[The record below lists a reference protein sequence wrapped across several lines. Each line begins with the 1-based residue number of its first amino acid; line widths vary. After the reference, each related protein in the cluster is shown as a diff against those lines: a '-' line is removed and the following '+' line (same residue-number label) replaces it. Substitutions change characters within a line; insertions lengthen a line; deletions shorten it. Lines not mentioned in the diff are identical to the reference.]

1 MADTLVPL
9 DIPPGIFRNGT
20 PYQARGRW
28 HDGNLVRFFSGTIEP
43 IGGWRTA
50 QTDAGVDIAT
60 LSGVPRG
67 AIAWRGLNGNVYV
80 AVATTQKLYVVA
92 AGALY
97 DITPAGFTVGIVD
110 TTTASGSYGA
120 GVYGG
125 GSYGVGSV
133 TSALTDADTW
143 QVDTFGDYLVGVSTS
158 DKKPYIWL
166 GVTANVAVLIDI
178 SAATGAPTTTAAIV
192 VTPEKFLM
200 ALGTSNQRRVSWA
213 SQAAYTGA
221 AGPSV
226 SGSGTL
232 AATAGAGTFSTSQAG
247 VISNGDVVV
256 VGGNSYTVSAFNGTT
271 GCTLSGTPTFGAA
284 AFTYQKSVWAA
295 RDFNSAGGYDLASDG
310 RIMTGM
316 RTKNETL
323 IWTDVDVHA
332 ARYVGGLA
340 IYRFD
345 QVGDKC
351 GIVSRRAK
359 TVVDTTAFWMGKN
372 SFFMYDG
379 FVRSL
384 NSEVSDYVFNDF
396 NTTQAAKVWA
406 MSVSE
411 FGEVW
416 WFYPS
421 SASTECDRYV
431 VYNYRENHWTIGQL
445 TRTAGV
451 DSGAAQY
458 PIMAD
463 SAGKVYEH
471 EILQS
476 RPAVVASQPGIELL
490 TETNEYLVM
499 ETGDIHLAAEQTAP
513 YLESGPVQIGEGD
526 LLMSLQRLVPDE
538 KTLGDVRAFV
548 YSALYPTATETLNG
562 PYDLANPTSMRVNA
576 RQVRLR
582 LEEVRATDWRVGI
595 LRFGVR
601 GSSRR

>member
-50 QTDAGVDIAT
+50 QTDSGVDVAT
-60 LSGVPRG
+60 LSGIPRG
-67 AIAWRGLNGNVYV
+67 AIAWRGLSGNVYV
-80 AVATTQKLYVVA
+80 AVATTNKLYVLVQ
-92 AGALY
+92 GTLY
-97 DITPAGFTVGIVD
+97 DITPVGFVVGIPD

-133 TSALTDADTW
+133 TSALIDADTW
-143 QVDTFGDYLVGVSTS
+143 QLDTFGDYLVGVSTS

-166 GVTANVAVLIDI
+166 GNTANPAVVIDI
-178 SAATGAPTTTAAIV
+178 SAATGAPTTTAALV

-200 ALGTSNQRRVSWA
+200 ALGTSNQRRISWA
-213 SQAAYTGA
+213 SQAAYNVW
-221 AGPSV
+221 GPLV
-226 SGSGTL
+226 T
-232 AATAGAGTFSTSQAG
+232 
-247 VISNGDVVV
+247 
-256 VGGNSYTVSAFNGTT
+256 
-271 GCTLSGTPTFGAA
+271 
-284 AFTYQKSVWAA
+284 
-295 RDFNSAGGYDLASDG
+295 NSAGGYDLATDG
-310 RIMTGM
+310 RIMTGQ

-351 GIVSRRAK
+351 GIISRKAK

-396 NTTQAAKVWA
+396 NTTQAAKVWS
-406 MSVSE
+406 MSVAE

-458 PIMAD
+458 PIMCD
-463 SAGKVYEH
+463 SAGRVYEH

-490 TETNEYLVM
+490 TETNEFLVM